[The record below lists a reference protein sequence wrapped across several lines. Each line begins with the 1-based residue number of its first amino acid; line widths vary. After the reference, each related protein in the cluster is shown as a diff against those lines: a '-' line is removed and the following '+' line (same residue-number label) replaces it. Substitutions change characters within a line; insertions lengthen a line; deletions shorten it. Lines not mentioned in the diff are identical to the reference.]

1 MTQTKHIYI
10 SPVGEGELPTELVI
24 REGAAA
30 PVILPNK
37 LELHGDYTA
46 VMEWLRVNKSTLDKH
61 VAVFSYDSNVM
72 SLDVNTKPQFED
84 SIIVSAT
91 LRHNRELEAFGIN
104 KEKFYS
110 KKDLEKLVKMNRF
123 FFKNADENAK
133 LLIALSKLNL
143 KVEALIN
150 DEKDKRGNTNQGYSQ
165 NVTSDMPL
173 DFTMSIPIYQG
184 LPNSTFRV
192 EICFDVTDRSIRFW
206 LESVELKELQM
217 DLADQIFKPQIES
230 IRADGFVVI
239 CD

>member
-10 SPVGEGELPTELVI
+10 SPDGDGKLPTELVI

-30 PVILPNK
+30 PVILPKHREWN
-37 LELHGDYTA
+37 GDYTS
-46 VMEWLRVNKSTLDKH
+46 VMEWLRVNKSTLDKN
-61 VAVFSYDSNVM
+61 VVVFTYDSSLM
-72 SLDVNTKPQFED
+72 TLDVDTNPQFD
-84 SIIVSAT
+84 DNIIISAT
-91 LRHNRELEAFGIN
+91 LRHNRDLEAFGIN
-104 KEKFYS
+104 KEKFFS
-110 KKDLEKLVKMNRF
+110 KKDLENLVKMNRY

-173 DFTMSIPIYQG
+173 DFTMNIPVYNG
-184 LPNSTFRV
+184 LPKSTFRV

-206 LESVELKELQM
+206 LESVELKELQL
-217 DLADQIFKPQIES
+217 DLAEQIFQPQIEA